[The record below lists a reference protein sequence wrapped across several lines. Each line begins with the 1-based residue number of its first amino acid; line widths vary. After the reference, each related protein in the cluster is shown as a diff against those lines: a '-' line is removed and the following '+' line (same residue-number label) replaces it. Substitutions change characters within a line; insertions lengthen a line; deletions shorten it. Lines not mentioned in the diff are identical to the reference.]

1 MQVRAPA
8 SENIAGAAS
17 TASAFA
23 HIPIALLP
31 LLAMPPFDSVAAAA
45 AATTTTIKIKG
56 NCVSSGSLAA
66 ARRRR

>member
-8 SENIAGAAS
+8 SENLAGAAS

-23 HIPIALLP
+23 HIPITLLP

-45 AATTTTIKIKG
+45 AAATTAIKNKG
-56 NCVSSGSLAA
+56 NSGSSGSLAA